1 MGKVVGI
8 LTGGGD
14 APGLNAV
21 IRSVVTRG
29 EKIYNFEF
37 LGILDGWK
45 GMLEKLATKLV
56 ADDLHE
62 IISSG
67 GTIIGTSR
75 TNPLKIDGGIERIF
89 SNFKELGLYALVAV
103 GGDDTLGVADKLY
116 KMGLNVVGVP
126 KTIDNDL
133 SGTDYT
139 FGFDTAVNIVTEAI
153 DRLRTTTK
161 SHHRVMV
168 VEIMGRDAGWITL
181 YGGLAGGADIVIVPE
196 VPFSLDEVCEKIKLY
211 MSKRGYVIVAVA
223 EGAMLKSEKG
233 VEELVLQSEE
243 RDAFGNVRL
252 GGIGKV
258 LSKEI
263 QKRTGIET
271 REVILGHLQRGG
283 APSGFDRVLGTRFGC
298 KAIDLVAEGKFGY
311 GVSLRGTEI
320 VSVPLE
326 DMTKEK
332 KLVPK
337 HMINEIEGII

>member
-21 IRSVVTRG
+21 IRAAVLRG
-29 EKIYNFEF
+29 EKLYNFEF
-37 LGILDGWK
+37 VGIVDGWK
-45 GMLEKLATKLV
+45 GMLERSTRKLTSDELY
-56 ADDLHE
+56 E
-62 IISSG
+62 IISLG

-75 TNPLKIDGGIERIF
+75 TNPRKIENGIQRIF
-89 SNFKELGLYALVAV
+89 DNFGALGLYALIAV
-103 GGDDTLGVADKLY
+103 GGDDTLGVAADLAKL
-116 KMGLNVVGVP
+116 GLNVVGVP

-133 SGTDYT
+133 NETDYT
-139 FGFDTAVNIVTEAI
+139 FGFDTAVNIVTESI

-181 YGGLAGGADIVIVPE
+181 YGGIAGGADVIILPE
-196 VPFSLDEVCEKIKLY
+196 VPFSLDEVCERIKLY
-211 MSKRGYVIVAVA
+211 MAKRGYVIVAVS
-223 EGAMLKSEKG
+223 EGARLKSEKG
-233 VEELVLQSEE
+233 VEELILQSEE

-263 QKRTGIET
+263 QKRTGFET

-283 APSGFDRVLGTRFGC
+283 SPSGFDRVLGTRFGC
-298 KAIDLVAEGKFGY
+298 KAIDLVANGKFGY
-311 GVSLRGTEI
+311 AVSLKGTEI
-320 VSVPLE
+320 VTVPLE
-326 DMTKEK
+326 SMTKEK
-332 KLVPK
+332 KSVPE
-337 HMINEIEGII
+337 HMINELKGVM

>member
-1 MGKVVGI
+1 MGKIVGV

-21 IRSVVTRG
+21 IRAAVLKG
-29 EKIYNFEF
+29 EKLYGFEF
-37 LGILDGWK
+37 LGIIDGWK
-45 GMLEKLATKLV
+45 GMLERNARKIESRELYEV
-56 ADDLHE
+56 VS
-62 IISSG
+62 IG

-75 TNPLKIDGGIERIF
+75 TNPRKIESGIEKIF
-89 SNFKELGLYALVAV
+89 TNFNEMGLYALIAI
-103 GGDDTLGVADKLY
+103 GGDDTLGVAADLY
-116 KMGLNVVGVP
+116 KKGLNVVGVP

-133 SGTDYT
+133 NETDYT

-181 YGGLAGGADIVIVPE
+181 YGGISGGADIIIVPE
-196 VPFSLDEVCEKIKLY
+196 LPFSLDELCERIKLY
-211 MSKRGYVIVAVA
+211 MAERGYVIVAVS
-223 EGAMLKSEKG
+223 EGARLKSEKG

-263 QKRTGIET
+263 QKRTGLET

-283 APSGFDRVLGTRFGC
+283 SPSGFDRVLATRFGSI
-298 KAIDLVAEGKFGY
+298 AIDLVAQGKFG
-311 GVSLRGTEI
+311 LAPALKGTEI
-320 VSVPLE
+320 IPVSLE
-326 DMTKEK
+326 LMTKEK
-332 KLVPK
+332 KSLPEY
-337 HMINEIEGII
+337 ILNELKVLM